1 MRKLLPTVLAILS
14 AGAATATAQTLI
26 STFSGG
32 DPGEGLQ
39 LQGTFLPGYAVY
51 AGAGGETATYQIQN
65 AVFENSLVA
74 GGFEIFA
81 PNETPFGTPT
91 YGGTTNDLNL
101 SRITDFVRFG
111 GAGSPSGTT
120 GVLITAPV
128 TVGTQYRL
136 QLLFNEACC
145 ANRGFDVFADNS
157 LVTMNF
163 NPSVVQGGVNNINT
177 LPGAL
182 ITYTFTAT
190 EPTLDV
196 ELRVSNPPFG
206 DNNAIIDAV
215 SLEVVP
221 EPGTAILAAM
231 SGAGLL
237 ALRRRRR

>member
-1 MRKLLPTVLAILS
+1 MRILFPTVLAILS
-14 AGAATATAQTLI
+14 ACATTATAQTLI
-26 STFSGG
+26 STFAGG
-32 DPGEGLQ
+32 DPGEGLE
-39 LQGTFLPGYAVY
+39 LQGNFPTGYAVY
-51 AGAGGETATYQIQN
+51 AGADADIATFQVQD
-65 AVFENSLVA
+65 AVFQNSANA
-74 GGFEIFA
+74 GGIDIFA
-81 PNETPFGTPT
+81 PNLTAFGNPN

-101 SRITDFVRFG
+101 SSITDFVRFG
-111 GAGSPSGTT
+111 GQGSPSGAT

-157 LVTMNF
+157 VVTMNF
-163 NPSVVQGGVNNINT
+163 NPSVVQGGVNNTNS

-215 SLEVVP
+215 SLQVVP

-237 ALRRRRR
+237 ALRRRR

>member
-1 MRKLLPTVLAILS
+1 MKKLLPTVLAILS

-26 STFSGG
+26 TTFSGG

-51 AGAGGETATYQIQN
+51 AGPAGETATYQIQN
-65 AVFENSLVA
+65 ALFENSLVA
-74 GGFEIFA
+74 GGIDISA
-81 PNETPFGTPT
+81 PNETAFGSPN
-91 YGGTTNDLNL
+91 YGVTTNDTGLT
-101 SRITDFVRFG
+101 SITDFVRFG
-111 GAGSPSGTT
+111 GAGLASGTT

-128 TVGTQYRL
+128 TAGTQYRL

-145 ANRGFDVFADNS
+145 ANRGFDVFADNI
-157 LVTMNF
+157 LVTTDF
-163 NPSVVQGGVNNINT
+163 NPSVVQGGVNNGNN

-182 ITYTFTAT
+182 ITYTFFAT
-190 EPTLDV
+190 DATLDV
-196 ELRVSNPPFG
+196 ELRVSNPPFS
-206 DNNAIIDAV
+206 DSNAIIDAV
-215 SLEVVP
+215 SLQVVP